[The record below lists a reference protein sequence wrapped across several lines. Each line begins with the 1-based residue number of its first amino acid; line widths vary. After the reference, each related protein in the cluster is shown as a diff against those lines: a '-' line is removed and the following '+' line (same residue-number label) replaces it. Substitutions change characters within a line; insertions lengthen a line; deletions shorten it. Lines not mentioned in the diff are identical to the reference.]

1 MRKARG
7 NRCLTSADGINSRAA
22 ERGSPAAKSQERERE
37 GASGGQ
43 RRAKSTGPRRGRP
56 TPSAVGEG
64 PQARGEA
71 CPSRPCVPFC
81 SGVASLLGPHKVC
94 G

>member
-22 ERGSPAAKSQERERE
+22 ERGSPAANSQERERE

-43 RRAKSTGPRRGRP
+43 RRAKSTGPRQGRP
-56 TPSAVGEG
+56 TPKTVDVRGLWAKGKACTPGVWQMWVPGLMMWN
-64 PQARGEA
+64 PQR
-71 CPSRPCVPFC
+71 
-81 SGVASLLGPHKVC
+81 L
-94 G
+94 